1 MRWSRLT
8 LGFILAIMGG
18 VTLGSAFHGGAGTL
32 WATGTLTLLLAVL
45 STLWAIRRG
54 PRPQYGDA
62 DSPDWNAAAAPP
74 LGEMLVNYGLLSEAD
89 LDRALKQQKQTK
101 KRLGQVLVKMG
112 LVTYAQVAEVLE
124 EQLSRREGRLLWGS
138 GQRLVT

>member
-1 MRWSRLT
+1 MRWCRLT

-32 WATGTLTLLLAVL
+32 WATGALALLLSVL
-45 STLWAIRRG
+45 TTLWAIRRRR
-54 PRPQYGDA
+54 PPQYEDA
-62 DSPDWNAAAAPP
+62 DSPDWDPAAAPP
-74 LGEMLVNYGLLSEAD
+74 LGEMLVNYGLLSEVN
-89 LDRALKQQKQTK
+89 LERALKQQKQTK

-138 GQRLVT
+138 GQRLAT